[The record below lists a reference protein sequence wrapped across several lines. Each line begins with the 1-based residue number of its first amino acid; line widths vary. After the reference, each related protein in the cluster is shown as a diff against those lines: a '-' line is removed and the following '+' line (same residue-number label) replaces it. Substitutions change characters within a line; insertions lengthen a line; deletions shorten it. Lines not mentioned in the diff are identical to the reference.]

1 VNFELSLNKLRA
13 SSLVTYPFDHLVIEN
28 FLESAYLNEL
38 FQDLTRVEKSTPDKL
53 FDSPHGTKKEWR
65 NFLELDSPLFKWML
79 FLRSPDFIDALRKI
93 FNISA
98 DIEIFPDLTY
108 DGGGYVI
115 SPPNAFLSYHADF
128 NFSSNIDKYRSLNV
142 LFYMNQNYKES
153 FGGQLHLLDSESKT
167 VEGKVEPRA
176 NTLLAFRTDDES
188 IHGVS
193 RNRDNFHRR
202 SFNIHYY
209 TNKPVSQKQSETPHK
224 TLWLDVDTHN
234 H

>member
-1 VNFELSLNKLRA
+1 MNFELSLNKLNA

-28 FLESAYLNEL
+28 FLEPAALDEL
-38 FQDLTRVEKSTPDKL
+38 FQDLTSVENSAPDKL
-53 FDSPHGTKKEWR
+53 FDSAHGTKKEWR
-65 NFLELDSPLFKWML
+65 NFPDNDSPLSKWML
-79 FLRSPDFIDALRKI
+79 FLSSPEFIDSLRKI
-93 FNISA
+93 FSIGSE
-98 DIEIFPDLTY
+98 IEIFPDPTY

-142 LFYMNQNYKES
+142 LFYMNQNYDES

-167 VEGKVEPRA
+167 VEAKVEPRA

-193 RNRDNFHRR
+193 RNRNNFHRR
-202 SFNIHYY
+202 SFNIYYY
-209 TNKPVSQKQSETPHK
+209 TNKPVSQKQSEKPHK
-224 TLWLDVDTHN
+224 TLWLDVDNHN